1 MCTAA
6 RDISDSHFI
15 GDRDVQN
22 NPLPTDPIKKAE
34 ERQMSSDN
42 NEDVTQVDGI
52 DNKQP
57 FVLRGIMGSPE
68 TEWTLRHTLSNGTL
82 LGKSCQS
89 ALMLAKQPEELQRQ
103 AYFFGKHLALAWQA
117 SMDLESYKSELPL
130 GHNLSLVSAPILFHL
145 EYDSSLYDEIKKGME
160 SVDDVNYFKIHKIV
174 STGPGIERTKKLQSK
189 HTHAALTELYK
200 FPNSDAREALE
211 KIILAMQDD

>member
-22 NPLPTDPIKKAE
+22 NPLPWDPIKRAE
-34 ERQMSSDN
+34 EIRSTSDV
-42 NEDVTQVDGI
+42 ESEVQVDEI

-57 FVLRGIMGSPE
+57 FNLRVMLGGPE
-68 TEWTLRHTLSNGTL
+68 SEWTVRHTLSNGTL

-89 ALMLAKQPEELQRQ
+89 ALMLAKQPAELQRQ

-117 SMDLESYKSELPL
+117 SMDLEPYKTELPL
-130 GHNLSLVSAPILFHL
+130 GHKLSLISAPILFHL
-145 EYDSSLYDEIKKGME
+145 KHDSSIYEEIKKGIE
-160 SVDDVNYFKIHKIV
+160 SIDDVNYYKIHKII
-174 STGPGIERTKKLQSK
+174 SKGPGIERTKELQSK
-189 HTHAALTELYK
+189 HTLAAMTELYK
-200 FPNSDAREALE
+200 FQKSDAREALE
-211 KIILAMQDD
+211 KIILAMQED